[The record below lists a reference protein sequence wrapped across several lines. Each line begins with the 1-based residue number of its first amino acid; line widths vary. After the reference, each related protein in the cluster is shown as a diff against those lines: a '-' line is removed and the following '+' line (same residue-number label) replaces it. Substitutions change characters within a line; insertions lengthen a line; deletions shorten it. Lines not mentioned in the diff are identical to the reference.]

1 MLSGNGNIDISNRL
15 KGIFDSRFGICFN
28 DMGEE
33 TLDEELLGWK
43 LRLKARDMLY
53 VFFDI
58 EREFGIVLPE
68 EDIAAGRFNTFNN
81 IADTIG
87 RQLLKKI
94 S

>member
-1 MLSGNGNIDISNRL
+1 MLSGNGNIDISSRL

-33 TLDEELLGWK
+33 VLDAELLGWK

-58 EREFGIVLPE
+58 EREFGIVIPE
-68 EDIAAGRFNTFNN
+68 EDIASGRFNTFNN
-81 IADTIG
+81 IADIIG
-87 RQLLKKI
+87 RQLLQKI